1 MAILN
6 RRRPAQPPFEDAA
19 ALSAV
24 LQGSTR
30 PAPRLAEDHGPLT
43 VVPLGER
50 LIVAAF
56 LRSRM
61 PQDEA
66 RGRELATAYG
76 LDFDG
81 IRRQWGVEPVSQ
93 VVEVEGVEVRL

>member
-1 MAILN
+1 MTFTT
-6 RRRPAQPPFEDAA
+6 RRTAQPPFEDAA

-24 LQGSTR
+24 LEGSTR
-30 PAPRLAEDHGPLT
+30 PAPHLTEDHAPLF
-43 VVPLGER
+43 VVPVAQR
-50 LIVAAF
+50 TIVAGY

-66 RGRELATAYG
+66 KGRELATAYG

-93 VVEVEGVEVRL
+93 VVEVDGVEVRL